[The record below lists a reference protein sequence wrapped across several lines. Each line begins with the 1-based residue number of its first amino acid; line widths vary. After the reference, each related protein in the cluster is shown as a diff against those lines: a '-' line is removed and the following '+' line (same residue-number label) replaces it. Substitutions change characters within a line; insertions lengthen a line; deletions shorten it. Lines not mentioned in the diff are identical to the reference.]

1 MPTPPPARSS
11 ERQRDDGDEDDHDKP
26 PAGPMPS
33 APAATGKKRRGS
45 EAETKDINAETS
57 AVAAPKRQRV
67 SRACDQCRGAREK
80 CDGIQPRCFPCAS
93 QNRQCSWEEP
103 KKKRGVQTGYIRT
116 LEMALGW
123 IFDKIPGSEDALHD
137 LITHEGGQGRV
148 MLVGK
153 DSNAGNRLHRRW
165 QKSKV
170 HQEIDRVL
178 SGGDVAIA
186 KTEKHSVLDDSDS
199 AADTEMPPRPA
210 SIPLMASAMPPTDP
224 LALRGNNPTAQPDIA
239 SLAVPPARVKL
250 PPRCWRLLDVYFSYT
265 HCWFPVLDRM
275 SVMKTSYSYR
285 GEGLSMS
292 REQPGSACHAE
303 LWAALALASY
313 QDRAGDRGDERGEPA
328 EALMAPAD
336 IYRIARSLIP
346 AEDGHLE
353 ARHVSALLS
362 LTLVNIAQGELN
374 AAWILIGLAS
384 RIALGL
390 GLHAQ
395 GKMEGSQQPHRGYM
409 GCFILD
415 TVLAIRLAVPPHLRA
430 EDSLPPMASR
440 DDDQDEWESWLP
452 AFGVQQTQAMHS
464 RCPAHSTSSL
474 NSLYEI
480 HRALSANLL
489 AAPDNPMYRGDS
501 YLMQVQPAINKHSPR
516 TALAASVTH
525 GGRPHA
531 PLPSIY
537 ILRLAFLCFEARLA
551 ASNALPLVILQCLEA
566 YISNFGVCSIPPLF
580 AIYMSLVP
588 HGEGL
593 EGLSLEEKSRW
604 RQVKAAVDSVW
615 APPSLITSPRPVG
628 LHLQPSS
635 FPSSRF
641 RHGSTSGLANAQ
653 VPAPCSYYANVAPD
667 ISPAAGHEVF
677 HTPEA
682 PVAPHLVIPP
692 SAQPLD
698 FLNPIM
704 TPPVHADF
712 DSLNIPEQP
721 SQHFP
726 AHDRPSFS
734 SGTFDYDAMLDDIA
748 SLDRSDRMESDPQF
762 MTNLGFAPGSNLADV
777 LTHDFM
783 GFT

>member
-1 MPTPPPARSS
+1 M
-11 ERQRDDGDEDDHDKP
+11 E
-26 PAGPMPS
+26 
-33 APAATGKKRRGS
+33 AA
-45 EAETKDINAETS
+45 
-57 AVAAPKRQRV
+57 AVTAPKRQRV

-137 LITHEGGQGRV
+137 LLTHEGGQGRV

-153 DSNAGNRLHRRW
+153 DSSAGNRLHRRW

-178 SGGDVAIA
+178 SGGDAAIA
-186 KTEKHSVLDDSDS
+186 KTEKHSVLEDSDS

-210 SIPLMASAMPPTDP
+210 SMPLSAIRAPTGAVTLGAP
-224 LALRGNNPTAQPDIA
+224 NPTAQPDIS
-239 SLAVPPARVKL
+239 SLAVPPATVKL
-250 PPRCWRLLDVYFSYT
+250 PPRCWRLLDIYFAYT
-265 HCWFPVLDRM
+265 HCWFPVLDKM
-275 SVMKTSYSYR
+275 SVQKTSYSYR
-285 GEGLSMS
+285 GEGLPLS

-313 QDRAGDRGDERGEPA
+313 QDRAGDGGGDRSEPA
-328 EALMAPAD
+328 EASMASAD

-353 ARHVSALLS
+353 AGHVSALLS

-374 AAWILIGLAS
+374 AGWILMGLAC

-390 GLHAQ
+390 GFHAQ
-395 GKMEGSQQPHRGYM
+395 GKAEDSRQPHRIYM

-415 TVLAIRLAVPPHLRA
+415 TILAMRLAVPPHLRA
-430 EDSLPPMASR
+430 EDSLPPAASR
-440 DDDQDEWESWLP
+440 DDDQDEWESWVP
-452 AFGVQQTQAMHS
+452 CSAFGAQQTQAMHS
-464 RCPAHSTSSL
+464 RCPAHSISSL

-489 AAPDNPMYRGDS
+489 AAHDNQMYRGDS
-501 YLMQVQPAINKHSPR
+501 YLMQVQAAINKHSPR
-516 TALAASVTH
+516 TAMAASVTH

-537 ILRLAFLCFEARLA
+537 VLRLAFLCFEARLA
-551 ASNALPLVILQCLEA
+551 ASNVLPLVILQCLEA
-566 YISNFGVCSIPPLF
+566 YISNFGVCGIPPLF
-580 AIYMSLVP
+580 SMYMSLVP
-588 HGEGL
+588 HSEGL
-593 EGLSLEEKSRW
+593 DGLSLEEKSRW
-604 RQVKAAVDSVW
+604 RQVKAAVDFVW
-615 APPSLITSPRPVG
+615 GPQSSAISPRPVS
-628 LHLQPSS
+628 LPLQPSS
-635 FPSSRF
+635 FPTSHF
-641 RHGSTSGLANAQ
+641 RHGSTDALPNVQ
-653 VPAPCSYYANVAPD
+653 VPAPGCSYFASVPPD
-667 ISPAAGHEVF
+667 IPPAGGHDVY
-677 HTPEA
+677 HAPEA
-682 PVAPHLVIPP
+682 PVAPHLAIPP
-692 SAQPLD
+692 SAQPLS
-698 FLNPIM
+698 FLSPIIS
-704 TPPVHADF
+704 PPVHTEF
-712 DSLNIPEQP
+712 DALNLPDQP
-721 SQHFP
+721 GQHFP
-726 AHDRPSFS
+726 AHGRPSFS

>member
-1 MPTPPPARSS
+1 MS
-11 ERQRDDGDEDDHDKP
+11 ELQRDSDSDADVDSDDYDKP
-26 PAGPMPS
+26 PAGLMPS
-33 APAATGKKRRGS
+33 APPAAAKKRRGS
-45 EAETKDINAETS
+45 DAETKDVAAEAA
-57 AVAAPKRQRV
+57 AVTAPKRQRV

-123 IFDKIPGSEDALHD
+123 IFDKIPGSEDALHG

-153 DSNAGNRLHRRW
+153 DSSAGNRLHRRW

-178 SGGDVAIA
+178 SGGDAAPA
-186 KTEKHSVLDDSDS
+186 KTEKHSALEDSDS

-210 SIPLMASAMPPTDP
+210 SMPLMSSVLPPTDGLPP
-224 LALRGNNPTAQPDIA
+224 LGGNDPTAQPDTC
-239 SLAVPPARVKL
+239 SLAVPLATVKL

-265 HCWFPVLDRM
+265 HCWFPVLDKV
-275 SVMKTSYSYR
+275 SVLKTSYSYC
-285 GEGLSMS
+285 GEGLPLS
-292 REQPGSACHAE
+292 RDHPGSACHAE

-313 QDRAGDRGDERGEPA
+313 QDRAGDGGEERGEPT
-328 EALMAPAD
+328 EASMASAD

-374 AAWILIGLAS
+374 AAWLLIGLAC

-390 GLHAQ
+390 GLHAL
-395 GKMEGSQQPHRGYM
+395 GKAEGSRQPHRGYM

-415 TVLAIRLAVPPHLRA
+415 TVLAMRLAVPPHLRA
-430 EDSLPPMASR
+430 EDSLPPVASR

-464 RCPAHSTSSL
+464 RCPAHSVSSL

-489 AAPDNPMYRGDS
+489 AAHDNQMYRGDS
-501 YLMQVQPAINKHSPR
+501 YLMQVQAAINKHSPR
-516 TALAASVTH
+516 TVLAASVTH
-525 GGRPHA
+525 GGRPNA

-537 ILRLAFLCFEARLA
+537 VLRLAFLCFEARLA
-551 ASNALPLVILQCLEA
+551 ASNVLPLVILQCLEA
-566 YISNFGVCSIPPLF
+566 YITNFGVCGIPPLF
-580 AIYMSLVP
+580 SMYMSLVP
-588 HGEGL
+588 HSEGL
-593 EGLSLEEKSRW
+593 DGLSLEEKSRW

-615 APPSLITSPRPVG
+615 APQPSLTSPRPGG
-628 LHLQPSS
+628 LHLQSS
-635 FPSSRF
+635 PFPASHF
-641 RHGSTSGLANAQ
+641 RHGDTSGLANVQ

-667 ISPAAGHEVF
+667 LSPAAGQDVYHA
-677 HTPEA
+677 PEA
-682 PVAPHLVIPP
+682 PGAPHLAIPP
-692 SAQPLD
+692 SAQPLS

-704 TPPVHADF
+704 TPPVHTEF
-712 DSLNIPEQP
+712 DSMNLAEQP

-726 AHDRPSFS
+726 AHGRPSFS